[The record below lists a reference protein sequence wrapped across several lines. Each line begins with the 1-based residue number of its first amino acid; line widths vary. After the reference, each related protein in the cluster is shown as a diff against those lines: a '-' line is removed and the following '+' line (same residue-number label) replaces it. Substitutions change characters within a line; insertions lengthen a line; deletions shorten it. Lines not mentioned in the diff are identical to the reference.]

1 MYQRILNC
9 KTIKRILKEE
19 LNGDSDD
26 FQWIKDIEVETDL
39 SPGSIYFRYDGFTEE
54 ARKLVGPM
62 MVSEFDNLTYKDDRI
77 ILTLDSYCHFTEL
90 FRDSEY
96 DGYVG
101 EHIARL
107 ILCDDDGDYWEPY
120 HDIVHNWIQEVWD
133 LVTDKPKLTK
143 YVLDYIKEKHIGEE
157 VEDKMSEN
165 GYDERPLDKEYF
177 KWLSQNLGELG
188 DLIDDDDT
196 FDDLKNELRWSYE
209 DAYNNASRDEIYFAT
224 MGAIMEDFGKGEWVS
239 RTILRG
245 GEEKITYDLVFD
257 ITGLFWSSVEDW
269 FYQCWR
275 ECYGSNE
282 IDWFRIDDIEE
293 ECEDCQ
299 EIDEWYGF
307 IGFYAN
313 KLSEEG
319 YKYNPQYSDY
329 PSDDKFKEY
338 FEESVYGRF

>member
-1 MYQRILNC
+1 MHQRILNC

-62 MVSEFDNLTYKDDRI
+62 IIKDFDSLTYKDDRI
-77 ILTLDSYCHFTEL
+77 ILTLDGYCSFTEL

-101 EHIARL
+101 EYIAKL
-107 ILCDDDGDYWEPY
+107 ILCDDEDWWEPY
-120 HDIVHNWIQEVWD
+120 HDIVGDWVNEVWD
-133 LVTDKPKLTK
+133 LVTDNPKLTK
-143 YVLDYIKEKHIGEE
+143 YVLDYIKEKHIGGE

-165 GYDERPLDKEYF
+165 GYDERPLDEEYF

-209 DAYNNASRDEIYFAT
+209 DAYNTASRDEIYFAT
-224 MGAIMEDFGKGEWVS
+224 MGAIREDFGKGEWVS
-239 RTILRG
+239 RTTLIG
-245 GEEKITYDLVFD
+245 GEEKIRYDLVFD
-257 ITGLFWSSVEDW
+257 ITGLFWSSAEDW

-282 IDWFRIDDIEE
+282 IDWSRIDDIEE

-299 EIDEWYGF
+299 WIDEWYDF

-319 YKYNPQYSDY
+319 YQYNPKYNDY
-329 PSDDKFKEY
+329 PSSDKLKEY